1 MIIIKIFKSK
11 KIFYAII
18 SIVIIILLAVFISY
32 NLYLKSSINKLNV
45 NTKSVINSGQ
55 KFDATTEIASS
66 NLTSVGGSI
75 YVNFEK
81 KYPGILGISANNTTY
96 SLEVFPE
103 ISTNKKN
110 VNFYGITYYSPKDF
124 NSASLAQFSSEVAE
138 HSDYL
143 YITLIN
149 KDDPKEGV
157 SIIPGQKNTIF
168 TFGPLS
174 NNNLVIENKH
184 VGVYN
189 EKVPG
194 GIHWYTLDKPVPF
207 NFN

>member
-1 MIIIKIFKSK
+1 MNFLK
-11 KIFYAII
+11 KRKVFYAII
-18 SIVIIILLAVFISY
+18 TIVIIILIAVFISY
-32 NLYLKSSINKLNV
+32 NFYLKSSINKLNV
-45 NTKSVINSGQ
+45 NTKSVIRSGQ
-55 KFDATTEIASS
+55 NFDPTTEIPSA
-66 NLTSVGGSI
+66 NLISVGGNI

-96 SLEVFPE
+96 SLQVFPE
-103 ISTNKKN
+103 ISANKKS
-110 VNFYGITYYSPKDF
+110 VNFYAITYYSPKDF
-124 NSASLAQFSSEVAE
+124 NSESLANFSNEVAE

-149 KDDPKEGV
+149 KDNPKEGV

-168 TFGPLS
+168 TFGPLAD
-174 NNNLVIENKH
+174 NNLVIENKH